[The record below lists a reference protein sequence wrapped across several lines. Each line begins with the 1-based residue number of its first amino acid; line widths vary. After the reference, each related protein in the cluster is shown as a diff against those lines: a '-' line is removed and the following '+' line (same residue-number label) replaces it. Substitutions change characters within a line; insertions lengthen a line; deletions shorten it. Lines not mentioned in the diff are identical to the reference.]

1 MKKVFS
7 IIAFLSTCAFAYAQ
21 DAQQAAADAAAE
33 IAGAPKEEAPAPKPK
48 YWTSSVEVG
57 LGLNQT
63 YFDNWAS
70 GGFNNVNFTSSL
82 DAKADYAKKLASW
95 NNRLQM
101 QYAFLWS
108 EDKEGIIQKSN
119 DVVYFQSK
127 FGYKTGE
134 GSKWSYTASYDFR
147 SQFSSGYTYNAPD
160 KTNPDLD
167 TWKKARI
174 LKSGFLSP
182 AYYNLAFGMEWIP
195 NKWFSINLAPI
206 AGSITQV
213 DIAELRKN
221 YGMELKDGYGK
232 TSADYANYADYQKDS
247 SAVANGTA
255 YKSAKM
261 QFGGQLKANLKFTV
275 NDNFTFE
282 SQLTLFSDYLD
293 KPQNMRVN
301 WDTGIAWQLSKYL
314 KLSANT
320 WVIYDPNVLI
330 AAKNDPEDLAPRTQF
345 KEFLSF
351 SFTYTFKR

>member
-7 IIAFLSTCAFAYAQ
+7 IIALLSACAFAYAQ

-33 IAGAPKEEAPAPKPK
+33 IANAPQEAAAAPKPK
-48 YWTSSVEVG
+48 YWTTSVEVG

-63 YFDNWAS
+63 YFENWAS

-82 DAKADYAKKLASW
+82 DAKADYAKALASW

-167 TWKKARI
+167 TWKKARV

-182 AYYNLAFGMEWIP
+182 AYNNLALGMEWVP
-195 NKWFSINLAPI
+195 NKWFSINIAPI
-206 AGSITQV
+206 AGSITHV
-213 DIAELRKN
+213 DIPELRKN
-221 YGMELKDGYGK
+221 YGMELKSRYENPK
-232 TSADYANYADYQKDS
+232 TLEDTLAIS
-247 SAVANGTA
+247 SGTA
-255 YKSAKM
+255 YKSSKM
-261 QFGGQLKANLKFTV
+261 QFGGQLKANLKFTI
-275 NDNFTFE
+275 NDNFNFE

-293 KPQNMRVN
+293 KPQNLRVN
-301 WDTGIAWQLSKYL
+301 WDTGISWQLSKYL

-320 WVIYDPNVLI
+320 WLIYDPNVLI
-330 AAKNDPEDLAPRTQF
+330 AAKNDPDDLAPRTQF

-351 SFTYTFKR
+351 SFTYTFKK

>member
-1 MKKVFS
+1 MKKIFS
-7 IIAFLSTCAFAYAQ
+7 IIAILSSCAFAYAQ
-21 DAQQAAADAAAE
+21 DAQQAAAEAAAE
-33 IAGAPKEEAPAPKPK
+33 IAGAPKEEAAAPKPK
-48 YWTSSVEVG
+48 YWTSSVEIG

-160 KTNPDLD
+160 KTNPALD
-167 TWKKARI
+167 TWKKARV

-182 AYYNLAFGMEWIP
+182 AYNNLALGMEWIP

-221 YGMELKDGYGK
+221 YGMELKSRYENPK
-232 TSADYANYADYQKDS
+232 TLADTLAIS
-247 SAVANGTA
+247 NGTA
-255 YKSAKM
+255 YKSSKM

-293 KPQNMRVN
+293 KPQNLRVN

-330 AAKNDPEDLAPRTQF
+330 AAKNNPEDLAPRTQF

-351 SFTYTFKR
+351 SFTYTFKK

>member
-7 IIAFLSTCAFAYAQ
+7 IIALLSACAFAYAQ

-33 IAGAPKEEAPAPKPK
+33 IANAPQEAAAAPKPK
-48 YWTSSVEVG
+48 YWTTSVEVG

-63 YFDNWAS
+63 YFENWAS

-82 DAKADYAKKLASW
+82 DAKADYAKALASW

-127 FGYKTGE
+127 FGYKTAE

-167 TWKKARI
+167 TWKKARV

-182 AYYNLAFGMEWIP
+182 AYNNLALGMEWVP
-195 NKWFSINLAPI
+195 NKWFSINIAPI

-213 DIAELRKN
+213 DIPALRKN
-221 YGMELKDGYGK
+221 YGMELKSRYENP
-232 TSADYANYADYQKDS
+232 TTHADT
-247 SAVANGTA
+247 VAIENGTA
-255 YKSAKM
+255 YKSRKV

-301 WDTGIAWQLSKYL
+301 WDTGISWQLSKYL

-320 WVIYDPNVLI
+320 WLIYDPNVLI
-330 AAKNDPEDLAPRTQF
+330 AAKNNPDDLAPRTQF

-351 SFTYTFKR
+351 SFTYTFKK